1 MKEKFKYL
9 LVFLITI
16 ILLPIS
22 VLAKESVELKIDKT
36 DLKVGDEVKVTA
48 SVPNKMEAYAI
59 MATLKYDKNVFQI
72 VNDSNFTIKNDES
85 IKYSKETNKFGIINK
100 TGKISLNDGDTL
112 FTVNL
117 KVKDDANVGNT
128 NIALTNITYTDGDK
142 VQNLDTTSLK
152 ILVTKD
158 AKDGEIV
165 PANKEN
171 EIVEDEENIIKTY
184 NNIPL
189 IIFLGILDVIGL
201 ITILIINNKNKE
213 NNDDKKKKTIFA
225 LIALEI
231 VLALITIILLWLN
244 FNKTDV
250 NNDGKKDYH
259 DAEEIIDYLINIE
272 GTKEKNKTNTNKYDV
287 NNDGKVDIEDIGNT
301 TEQIE
306 DNTKVTLKEL
316 KEDNEY
322 YVEKG
327 KITLKFTAEITP
339 KEAKITKVKI
349 DNKYYNVELVS
360 GVYIAIVDNKEAGVH
375 NFVIEEVEL
384 SNGVKRKTNLKITK
398 EVLKDRPV
406 VDDLSHD
413 IRTSELSFTVK
424 DKDKALQ
431 SARITVFEG
440 NITEEDIKNS
450 AIQTNPDDFD
460 NFKVVFEE
468 ELDLTKNSFTFK
480 PKLDIGGVY
489 TIVITGK
496 YDLDSKIGDNNNY
509 EEQFLNNGLN
519 VITVGK
525 ITITPKSTDEIFL
538 TKKTNHDY
546 LFDVDFEPQIIAQ
559 DVKQVLIGEQY
570 VDVTY
575 EDGHLKLVLDDNKIA
590 GAKNIIIS
598 AVKLED
604 GTDVLC
610 HYEISYDVLKD
621 EPTIEN
627 FVYHKKTN
635 KITFALKDNDNAIK
649 DANIKITNKDNK
661 EVFAENLS
669 LDTKDYAYNN
679 INLKEG
685 DTYNINIVG
694 NYDLDSNVNNDANDG
709 TAKYEHNLTIYNV
722 ELQNANEEEVY
733 YTEKGEE
740 ITLKFKAIINPT
752 NEDAKISQV
761 TIGDGV
767 YEPQKDENGIYSV
780 TITAPNKAE
789 EKKYTIR
796 NVIMDDEDI
805 DESLSLKV
813 DVLKDVPTIEDL
825 LIDESKNIPVISFT
839 IKDPDNALDKNAIGN
854 LVIAKDG
861 GKTETIAIDKDF
873 KEIALDAFADE
884 LAGSTFDLDIK
895 ANYSRHNC
903 ENASKYKE
911 VDKKLI
917 DTKQFKIYT
926 ATLTPESNKN
936 FVPKNEIV
944 EFKLKSDIKPNDGST
959 IKSFVLENN
968 KVVDASK
975 INDGSYA
982 INLETLN
989 VAGDKTYK
997 IEKIILEND
1006 IEIKATANISVY
1018 VLKDIPYVNKLNLNE
1033 DNESISYELHDP
1045 DNALTSGTIT
1055 ITGKDDQN
1063 LTENVQKSGKATIN
1077 YNFQDGESYVVK
1089 VIGSYDLDSNKEN
1102 KQNSVDNKEMSLES
1116 FIVGG
1121 EYNFTLTN
1129 ASITDALKPNE
1140 YPILTFKSTNTRS
1153 TFINRAELTIDGE
1166 SSQYEVTKIDKD
1178 TYQIELSNV
1187 DINPGKHTV
1196 TLDKVSMNN
1205 GAKTFENTK
1214 DYKVNELTY
1223 TVLKEA
1229 PKADGLT
1236 LSVNK
1241 ANKSVVANFS
1251 IIDSNNALK
1260 KLNVALVDSTG
1271 KIVSTKVLNYAE
1283 FASKD
1288 TIKVELSYNGNTDG
1302 RYTVKVLADYELA
1315 QKYFYANECIGE
1327 NTVLV
1332 YSNDEIRIDRMY
1344 VVNDRNVEQVD
1355 GLFPTKMQ
1363 KNYQIA
1369 VEVTIADSV
1378 KARGYGRVS
1387 GVTIN
1392 GVNYPANQISGY
1404 KSKVY
1409 INVPATAGVIEL
1421 TANRVQLANDGYY
1434 KIYNDYY
1441 SVPET
1446 TLKLDV
1452 LKDKPKIE
1460 NLEIEEDYEK
1470 KEVTFNFDVVLDE
1483 TAKSDEFTDGT
1494 ITLNGVDKD
1503 IKVGPNNITFTNV
1516 DQNKTYDL
1524 IFKGTYDLDTNTFD
1538 DISNE
1543 KNKTVKGEFYRV
1555 KYGLYNDNTYET
1567 INITDAK
1574 LVSEKGNKYFE
1585 KNEKV
1590 KLQFKVSGL
1599 NENLGVLPS
1608 KVVIKDEEYNL
1619 TKLDDNYYELII
1631 DGYSSF
1637 GEKAITIT
1645 DIILDNS
1652 KKVTLTE
1659 PFTFNPEVLKDAIK
1673 INDYKYK
1680 VDDDNITINID
1691 LDDADGAIVGFANV
1705 TVTDEKGK
1713 ELYNNNYQNEIVI
1726 NRADKSILRYYVKL
1740 TLDYDRDIDKGD
1752 DTANHYSDVLLLD
1765 ELISLE
1771 KNNIELKDIID
1782 INLYK
1787 YANDNNEESIKK
1799 IDEISITELK
1809 DKLDSYFVEVV
1820 MENLPAIRTKIVDV
1834 KTVQNHLILV
1844 LDYDYVTKEGG
1855 AKNNLEIDF
1864 GEIKENN
1871 KAKNEFHPETAIES
1885 LIAKLEA
1892 NEPVTLN
1899 QNYDFSK
1906 IKLDRNV
1913 YIENYSSVLDG
1924 NGYTFKNLSK
1934 PLFGTLTGE
1943 VKNLNINDVTFDGN
1957 GHGALANNTN
1967 GAIIEYVLVDRVTR
1981 TSTANNPNG
1990 GLIGVADNT
1999 KIKTSRVTNV
2009 LINAGYYEQQNG
2021 LLIGN
2026 SNNNTVVEN
2035 CYAEGTISGGY
2046 NYTSGFIGN
2055 AKSTTMRNNYAK
2067 VTTRGQSGS
2076 VFGFASAYGNNASI
2090 YENNVSIA
2098 SNTSTTMISSARTI
2112 NNNYFFINKEATNSN
2127 GITIIKEDEIND
2139 DLFANRVKLSEDIW
2153 YIKDVNIN
2161 NLPIF
2166 QIEKKSVI
2174 NDKTIEDYQE
2184 KHETLYKNL
2193 MKLMPFFDD
2202 KKIVETSKNIPE
2214 DSNLVTKTIKHIVP
2228 VDENGNLVTYLTT
2241 DNPKKIKNIKIIF
2254 TDGSKEEYKV
2264 NYDKTYDMVA
2274 SYKISELNIDYNY
2287 EHYVIN
2293 NDSQVVVNL
2302 TNYLKGLDYTNN
2314 LDILTTNADSR
2325 LYRDFYNENTKYDLE
2340 EFVLKYLSNS
2350 EYTNTSSNSAI
2361 NNYIESEVKKE
2372 QKLEKALYVY
2382 NYLKRFYD
2390 LDIGGMK
2397 LYDFIMFNMKGFDES
2412 LTTDKIVELYLGNGS
2427 GDNFNTNQTNT
2438 RYNEVLGKY
2447 TNLNTIP
2454 KLVEYL
2460 VKGLTNADLSA
2471 WTRSQVKS
2479 ILVEIPIDGH
2489 PNVKYTLWDHFISE
2503 SNDEILNQFL
2513 PMLTLPEGAAYIM
2526 SMPVQYIIGAQR
2538 TYIVDP
2544 SNPSDVENLKARMK
2558 TYETRMKRYF
2568 DTAYS
2573 ILEDEKLFNDI
2584 LIYSVDKR
2592 LTKTETGSVSNT
2604 AYTTTEPFHKNF
2616 VEATG
2621 LWAAAAGV
2629 NAAAWGPR
2637 LEWQVAGILDSTLA
2651 EEGYNDTSHV
2661 TFRTWS
2667 HESAHLI
2674 DARLFLRNNGRRFDA
2689 GGEDY
2694 ADNFLMQSFDRNSI
2708 TMNLSMMMD
2717 KTAKSVEEATKA
2729 NDAKLGPVAS
2739 NLTPERI
2746 NSPEKIHDFYRKLF
2760 ETVYVIDYIEAQAFL
2775 KLPADTQK
2783 DLAIQVS
2790 YPNETKQFTR
2800 VVDENGKDTDQFE
2813 GPFYK
2818 DDEFAKY
2825 RARETTK
2832 YTRLNELTDFNTPL
2846 RTMNDLINNRIMLY
2860 PGVYRYSSRGNN
2872 SYGGEGINTVHW
2884 YQPWNPD
2891 GRPDS
2896 YALKWI
2902 SYEML
2907 GWKGYNNGFVE
2918 YASNV
2923 HYQPNK
2929 IYSDLSH
2936 PKKGTSTV
2944 NYKSDSM
2951 ALAQISNNRFTNFSD
2966 YKKYRFNDIK
2976 DKLDR
2981 LDSIINVD
2989 DYIDAFVESLQKDAI
3004 DITEGVQSELDRVP
3018 TCPTD
3023 YYCSRGKFATYLSYQ
3038 YSTALRQEIYY
3049 KLKTETN
3056 DFRDEIFKDS
3066 TQQTITKLAE

>member
-9 LVFLITI
+9 LVFFITI

-36 DLKVGDEVKVTA
+36 DLKIGDELKVTA

-59 MATLKYDKNVFQI
+59 MATLKYDKNVFQV

-100 TGKISLNDGDTL
+100 TGKISLNDGDIL

-128 NIALTNITYTDGDK
+128 NIALTNITYTDGK
-142 VQNLDTTSLK
+142 NVQNLDTTSLK

-158 AKDGEIV
+158 AEDGEIV
-165 PANKEN
+165 SANKEN

-184 NNIPL
+184 NSIPL
-189 IIFLGILDVIGL
+189 IIFLGVLVLVGL
-201 ITILIINNKNKE
+201 ITILIINNKNKD
-213 NNDDKKKKTIFA
+213 NNDEKKKKTIFI

-231 VLALITIILLWLN
+231 ILAITTIIILWLN
-244 FNKTDV
+244 LNKTDV

-272 GTKEKNKTNTNKYDV
+272 SSKETKKENNKTNNNSKKPTNKYDV
-287 NNDGKVDIEDIGNT
+287 NNDGKIDIEDVGNT

-306 DNTKVTLKEL
+306 DNTKLTLKEL

-327 KITLKFTAEITP
+327 KITLKFTADITP

-360 GVYIAIVDNKEAGVH
+360 GVYIAIIENTEAGVH
-375 NFVIEEVEL
+375 NFVIEEVTL

-413 IRTSELSFTVK
+413 IRTSELSFTLK

-431 SARITVFEG
+431 SAMITIFEG

-450 AIQTNPDDFD
+450 AIQANPDDFD
-460 NFKVVFEE
+460 DFKVVFEE
-468 ELDLTKNSFTFK
+468 ELDIAKNSFTFK
-480 PKLDIGGVY
+480 PKLDVGGIY

-525 ITITPKSTDEIFL
+525 ITITPKSTEEIFL
-538 TKKTNHDY
+538 TKSQTHDY

-575 EDGHLKLVLDDNKIA
+575 EDGHLKLVLDDSKVA
-590 GAKNIIIS
+590 GAKNIVIS

-635 KITFALKDNDNAIK
+635 QITFTLKDNDNAIK
-649 DANIKITNKDNK
+649 DANIKITNKDNE

-669 LDTKDYAYNN
+669 LDTKDYTYNN
-679 INLKEG
+679 INLEEG
-685 DTYNINIVG
+685 DTYSINIVG
-694 NYDLDSNVNNDANDG
+694 NYDLDSDINNDANDG
-709 TAKYEHNLTIYNV
+709 IAKYEHNLTIYNV
-722 ELQNANEEEVY
+722 ELQNANEEDVY

-740 ITLKFKAIINPT
+740 ITLKFKAKINPT

-761 TIGDGV
+761 TIDDGV

-796 NVIMDDEDI
+796 NVIMDDEYI

-825 LIDESKNIPVISFT
+825 LIDESKDIPVISFT
-839 IKDPDNALDKNAIGN
+839 IKDPDDALDKNAIGN

-884 LAGSTFDLDIK
+884 LAGSTFNLDIK
-895 ANYSRHNC
+895 VNYSRHNC

-926 ATLTPESNKN
+926 ATLTPEDNNN
-936 FVPKNEIV
+936 FVTKNEIV
-944 EFKLKSDIKPNDGST
+944 EFKLKSEIKPIDGST

-968 KVVDASK
+968 KVVDANK
-975 INDGSYA
+975 INDELYA

-1055 ITGKDDQN
+1055 ITGKGDQA
-1063 LTENVQKSGKATIN
+1063 LTKNVQKSGKDTID
-1077 YNFQDGESYVVK
+1077 YNFQDGESYVVE

-1102 KQNSVDNKEMSLES
+1102 NQNSVDNKQMSLES

-1140 YPILTFKSTNTRS
+1140 YPILTFKSTNTRN
-1153 TFINRAELTIDGE
+1153 TFINRAELTIDGK
-1166 SSQYEVTKIDKD
+1166 SNQYEVTKTDKD
-1178 TYQIELSNV
+1178 TYQIDLSNV
-1187 DINPGKHTV
+1187 DINLGKHTV
-1196 TLDKVSMNN
+1196 TLDRVSMNN

-1229 PKADGLT
+1229 PKVDNLT
-1236 LSVNK
+1236 LNVNK

-1251 IIDSNNALK
+1251 LIDPNNALK

-1271 KIVSTKVLNYAE
+1271 KIVSTKVLNYDE

-1288 TIKVELSYNGNTDG
+1288 KINVELSYNGNTDG

-1355 GLFPTKMQ
+1355 GLFPTKLQ

-1369 VEVTIADSV
+1369 LEVTIADSV

-1409 INVPATAGVIEL
+1409 INVPATAGVLEL

-1434 KIYNDYY
+1434 RIYNDYY

-1460 NLEIEEDYEK
+1460 NLEIEENYEK
-1470 KEVTFNFDVVLDE
+1470 KEVTFNFDVVLDD

-1503 IKVGPNNITFTNV
+1503 IKVGPNKVTFTNV
-1516 DQNKTYDL
+1516 EQDKTYDL
-1524 IFKGTYDLDTNTFD
+1524 IFKGTYDLDTNTID
-1538 DISNE
+1538 GINE
-1543 KNKTVKGEFYRV
+1543 DKNKTVKGEFYRV

-1585 KNEKV
+1585 KNEKI
-1590 KLQFKVSGL
+1590 KLQFKVEGL

-1608 KVVIKDEEYNL
+1608 KVVIKDKEYNL
-1619 TKLDDNYYELII
+1619 TKLDDNYYELVI

-1652 KKVTLTE
+1652 KKVNLNRQ
-1659 PFTFNPEVLKDAIK
+1659 FTFNPEVLKDAIK

-1680 VDDDNITINID
+1680 VDDDEITINID
-1691 LDDADGAIVGFANV
+1691 LDDSDNAIVGFANII
-1705 TVTDEKGK
+1705 VTDEKGE
-1713 ELYNNNYQNEIVI
+1713 ELYNIPYQNGIVI
-1726 NRADKSILRYYVKL
+1726 KREDKSILRYYVKL

-1787 YANDNNEESIKK
+1787 YANDEESIKK
-1799 IDEISITELK
+1799 IDEISIAELK
-1809 DKLDSYFVEVV
+1809 DNLDSYFVEVV
-1820 MENLPAIRTKIVDV
+1820 MEKLPAIRTKIVDV

-1844 LDYDYVTKEGG
+1844 LDFEYVTKEGG
-1855 AKNNLEIDF
+1855 TKNNLEVDF

-1913 YIENYSSVLDG
+1913 YIENYSGVLNG

-1967 GAIIEYVLVDRVTR
+1967 GAKIEYVLVDRVTR
-1981 TSTANNPNG
+1981 TSTGNNPNG

-1999 KIKTSRVTNV
+1999 QIKTSRVTNV

-2021 LLIGN
+2021 LFIGN
-2026 SNNNTVVEN
+2026 SNSNTIVEN

-2067 VTTRGQSGS
+2067 VTTRSQSGS
-2076 VFGFASAYGNNASI
+2076 VFGFASAYSNNASI

-2098 SNTSTTMISSARTI
+2098 SGTSTTMISNARTI
-2112 NNNYFFINKEATNSN
+2112 NNNYFFINKEVSDSS
-2127 GITIIKEDEIND
+2127 GITVIKEDEID
-2139 DLFANRVKLSEDIW
+2139 DNLFANRVGLNKDIW

-2184 KHETLYKNL
+2184 EHETLYKNL
-2193 MKLMPFFDD
+2193 MQLMPFFDD

-2214 DSNLVTKTIKHIVP
+2214 DSKLITKTIKHIVP

-2254 TDGSKEEYKV
+2254 TDGEKEEYKV

-2274 SYKISELNIDYNY
+2274 SYKISGLNIDYNY
-2287 EHYVIN
+2287 EHYIIN

-2350 EYTNTSSNSAI
+2350 EYTNTSSNRAI
-2361 NNYIESEVKKE
+2361 NNYIESEVKKG

-2390 LDIGGMK
+2390 LDIDGMK
-2397 LYDFIMFNMKGFDES
+2397 LYDFIMFDMKGFDES

-2427 GDNFNTNQTNT
+2427 GENFETNNTNK

-2460 VKGLTNADLSA
+2460 VKGLTNDDLSA

-2544 SNPSDVENLKARMK
+2544 TNPSEVANLKARMK

-2568 DTAYS
+2568 ATAYS

-2651 EEGYNDTSHV
+2651 DEGYNDTSHV

-2717 KTAKSVEEATKA
+2717 KTANSVEESKE
-2729 NDAKLGPVAS
+2729 AKLGPVAS

-2760 ETVYVIDYIEAQAFL
+2760 ETVYVMDYIEAQAFL
-2775 KLPADTQK
+2775 KLPLETQK
-2783 DLAIQVS
+2783 LLGIQVS
-2790 YPNETKQFTR
+2790 YPNETKQFTI
-2800 VVDENGKDTDQFE
+2800 VLDEKGNDTEQLE

-2818 DDEFAKY
+2818 DDEFAKF
-2825 RARETTK
+2825 RARQTTR
-2832 YTRLNELTDFNTPL
+2832 YTRLNEVEDFNTPL

-2860 PGVYRYSSRGNN
+2860 SGINKFASRGSN

-2896 YALKWI
+2896 YSLKWI

-2923 HYQPNK
+2923 HYQANK

-2936 PKKGTSTV
+2936 PKNGTSTV

-2951 ALAQISNNRFTNFSD
+2951 ALAQISNNRFSNFSD
-2966 YKKYRFNDIK
+2966 YKKYRFNEIK

-2981 LDSIINVD
+2981 LDSEIKVD
-2989 DYIDAFVESLQKDAI
+2989 EYIDEFYDALNKDAV
-3004 DITEGVQSELDRVP
+3004 DISNGILN
-3018 TCPTD
+3018 
-3023 YYCSRGKFATYLSYQ
+3023 YQ
-3038 YSTALRQEIYY
+3038 YSTAVRHKIYY
-3049 KLKTETN
+3049 TLKTKTK